1 MSIARQLYQL
11 QEVDLQ
17 IEAKEKAVERM
28 TSELGE
34 SKALRDARADLA
46 DRTKRL
52 EDLGSQQRSLDWE
65 IEDVTTKVKSSEK
78 DLYSGRIKIP
88 KELTSLQQEVQAL
101 KTKRSQSEDKALVL
115 MEQADGLRDEVSKL
129 GGQLKVVESEWHSQ
143 QDTLRA
149 NIESEKKSLADLTA
163 KQQALARDID
173 ASSMQLYRTLRKQK
187 GAAVARVEQG
197 ICRGCRISLPVN
209 ELQTVR
215 SGSLVQ
221 CSSCGRILYL
231 P

>member
-28 TSELGE
+28 TAELGE

-46 DRTKRL
+46 DRAKRL
-52 EDLGSQQRSLDWE
+52 EELRAQQRSLDWE
-65 IEDVTTKVKSSEK
+65 IEDVTTKVKASEK

-101 KTKRSQSEDKALVL
+101 KTKRSQSEDKALVM

-129 GGQLKVVESEWHSQ
+129 GGQLKVVETEWQTQ
-143 QDTLRA
+143 QGTLRTS
-149 NIESEKKSLADLTA
+149 IESEKKSLADLTV
-163 KQQALARDID
+163 KQQSLSREID
-173 ASSMQLYRTLRKQK
+173 ASSLLLYRTLRKQK

-209 ELQTVR
+209 ELQNVR
-215 SGSLVQ
+215 SGALVQ